1 MNSRTTLLLALIALV
16 ITPLAYQA
24 VRDARPSYVVGDARP
39 FSFAIPAVVSLEIA
53 RGEERIRI
61 EKSAV
66 GWDITAPVMDRGRY
80 ASIEDLLHLLRD
92 LEIRGEG
99 PDDLKKSGLETP
111 HIVVTVK
118 SPSREYRLELGSHHL
133 SLPRVHARIG
143 DRTVLI
149 AAEIRDALRDFDLD
163 ELRDDAVCGASPG
176 RVQRVLLERPG
187 QPSLELVRAGVH
199 WQLVAPFTADANPD
213 GVEQWLTRIAQWAAV
228 DYIDPP
234 FEKPLGLEAPR
245 AKLTVQ
251 MKDGSVKTV
260 EVGARYTSKI
270 SQTVAVRCSDRPSP
284 LVAAG
289 VMARELIEFDAS
301 LLVSPYLVRIDQP
314 RIRAL
319 SLTDGAHG
327 KVDLE
332 VDSAGG
338 WRMRWGGDRT
348 AVPAD
353 AALVERW
360 SERLRQLR
368 VTDRQ
373 PIDRTSLQLWGFDR
387 PLLRVVLVTEDG
399 DPEEMLLGA
408 EVPEGSGIRYAW
420 NLRQESVA
428 QVRVDD
434 IDQLVNAPFSLRD
447 PRVTSMADGELLRF
461 RITTA
466 AGEALL
472 AQPHQ
477 TWRCQGKEQV
487 DLPQPDVR
495 WIARTLS
502 HLVARN
508 WAPVDPTAPG
518 PQQYLLKAELFG
530 LTGAE
535 PQVTIYLGEKEGDG
549 DRRARI
555 DDWVFSLVSSDGPDL
570 LNFCDQFLQQ
580 LQQQ

>member
-1 MNSRTTLLLALIALV
+1 
-16 ITPLAYQA
+16 
-24 VRDARPSYVVGDARP
+24 
-39 FSFAIPAVVSLEIA
+39 
-53 RGEERIRI
+53 
-61 EKSAV
+61 
-66 GWDITAPVMDRGRY
+66 
-80 ASIEDLLHLLRD
+80 
-92 LEIRGEG
+92 
-99 PDDLKKSGLETP
+99 
-111 HIVVTVK
+111 
-118 SPSREYRLELGSHHL
+118 
-133 SLPRVHARIG
+133 
-143 DRTVLI
+143 
-149 AAEIRDALRDFDLD
+149 
-163 ELRDDAVCGASPG
+163 
-176 RVQRVLLERPG
+176 
-187 QPSLELVRAGVH
+187 
-199 WQLVAPFTADANPD
+199 
-213 GVEQWLTRIAQWAAV
+213 
-228 DYIDPP
+228 
-234 FEKPLGLEAPR
+234 
-245 AKLTVQ
+245 
-251 MKDGSVKTV
+251 
-260 EVGARYTSKI
+260 
-270 SQTVAVRCSDRPSP
+270 
-284 LVAAG
+284 
-289 VMARELIEFDAS
+289 MARELIEFDAS

-338 WRMRWGGDRT
+338 WKMRWGGDRT

-353 AALVERW
+353 AVLVERW

-373 PIDRTSLQLWGFDR
+373 PLDRSSLQLWGFDR

-399 DPEEMLLGA
+399 DPEEMMFGA
-408 EVPEGSGIRYAW
+408 EVAEGSGILYAW
-420 NLRQESVA
+420 NLRQETVA

-447 PRVTSMADGELLRF
+447 PRVTSMPSGELLRF

-466 AGEALL
+466 TGEALL

-477 TWRCQGKEQV
+477 TWRCQGKEQI

-502 HLVARN
+502 QLVARS
-508 WAPVDPTAPG
+508 WAPEDPTAPG

-535 PQVTIYLGEKEGDG
+535 PQVTIYLGQKEVDG

-555 DDWVFSLVSSDGPDL
+555 DDWVFSLASSEGPDL
-570 LNFCDQFLQQ
+570 VNFCDQFLQQ